1 MALTEISYPIGRL
14 GLATSF
20 TESET
25 PVTYALSFKNRFIN
39 AAGGAEKRQGIEQLG
54 NTVPGS
60 PNLTGAHELV
70 DNSGSVTLFVSSNG
84 TIYRKDGDN
93 YIQVFTG
100 WDTSSPIRS
109 KQFDEKLIF
118 FNGVDRNVFT
128 EDGTTF
134 EQLRGIIEAGVL
146 GADTSAAGAK
156 DGNITDWVT
165 DTDVVENDLLYN
177 KALDAYGVINTVT
190 TAQVAHSIIGTAQ
203 ATGLGVAQ
211 TTARNQ
217 APGDGYQILDLVEL
231 NVINVNGVMDNTST
245 NTSGSNAT
253 TVKVNGTDFS
263 TTEIKIGD
271 YVRNTTR
278 QAVAKISAISG
289 SALTVTSVASQ
300 TAGDSLIFL
309 KEAMPIAKQAHVHFG
324 RYYQIDARDQK
335 KVRISGP
342 NNAQDLTT
350 DAGTLDTTT
359 FNFGAL
365 QPQGDI
371 AIAMESFQRFFAIGG
386 KENLYLYQGIDPIA
400 QTTARGT
407 DFDIIG
413 LFPQG
418 VAAADGMVSIG
429 SELIFLTPDGVQ
441 SARLGG
447 DASQVDLSNLS
458 ESIKITLRGLVQN
471 TPENQ
476 IQALHYPRRSWF
488 MLKIGSQIYVF
499 NYTRNFGVDQ
509 PVLDQSQGQ
518 LSTRAGSWSLFDG
531 KFARQNFYLVRS
543 NGDLVCVGE
552 GGKVYQFDNDGVYND
567 DGETYRTEY
576 QTPWMDF
583 TDLSPRFHDVK
594 IKEIKYIKPI
604 FEAGANTNYTIR
616 LEGGLET
623 ESTESIIVG
632 VSGGTGTIGTAV
644 LPFSIGGANA
654 QNTKYSLR
662 GSGEQFRLTFTT
674 EDANGPDVLSRY
686 TLYANFRGRR

>member
-1 MALTEISYPIGRL
+1 MALIEISYPIGRL

-25 PVTYALSFKNRFIN
+25 PVTYALGFKNRYIN
-39 AAGGAEKRQGIEQLG
+39 AAGGAEKRQGIQQLG
-54 NTVPGS
+54 NDVPGT

-70 DNSGSVTLFVSSNG
+70 DGSGTVTLFVSSNG

-93 YIQVFTG
+93 YTQVFTG
-100 WDTSSPIRS
+100 WDTSSPIQS
-109 KQFDEKLIF
+109 KQFDDKLIF

-134 EQLRGIIEAGVL
+134 SRLQGIIEAGVL
-146 GADTSAAGAK
+146 ATDSSAAGAK

-165 DTDVVENDLLYN
+165 DTDVVESDIIYN
-177 KALDAYGVINTVT
+177 RALDAYGVINTVT

-217 APGDGYQILDLVEL
+217 AVGDGYQILDLVEL
-231 NVINVNGVMDNTST
+231 NIIDVDGVLDNLST
-245 NTSGSNAT
+245 NTSGSDAT
-253 TVKVNGTDFS
+253 TIKVNGTNFAN
-263 TTEIKIGD
+263 TEIKIGD
-271 YVRNTTR
+271 YIRNTTR
-278 QAVAKISAISG
+278 EAIAKVSAVNA

-309 KEAMPIAKQAHVHFG
+309 KEAMPIAQEAHVHFG
-324 RYYQIDARDQK
+324 RYYQIDARDRK
-335 KVRISGP
+335 KIRISGP
-342 NNAQDLTT
+342 NNSQDLTT

-371 AIAMESFQRFFAIGG
+371 AIAMESFQRFFAVGG
-386 KENLYLYQGIDPIA
+386 RENLYLYQGIDPIA

-418 VAAADGMVSIG
+418 VAAAGGMVSIG

-458 ESIKITLRGLVQN
+458 ESIKITLRSLVQS

-488 MLKIGSQIYVF
+488 MLKIGSQIFVF

-531 KFARQNFYLVRS
+531 KFARQNAYMVRES
-543 NGDLVCVGE
+543 GDLICVGD
-552 GGKVYQFDNDGVYND
+552 GGKVYQFDVDGVYDD
-567 DGETYRTEY
+567 DGEVYRTEY

-604 FEAGANTNYTIR
+604 FEAGSNTDYTIR

-623 ESTESIIVG
+623 ESTDSIMVG
-632 VSGGTGTIGTAV
+632 VSGGTGTIGTATI
-644 LPFSIGGANA
+644 PFPIGGANA
-654 QNTKYSLR
+654 QNTKYALR